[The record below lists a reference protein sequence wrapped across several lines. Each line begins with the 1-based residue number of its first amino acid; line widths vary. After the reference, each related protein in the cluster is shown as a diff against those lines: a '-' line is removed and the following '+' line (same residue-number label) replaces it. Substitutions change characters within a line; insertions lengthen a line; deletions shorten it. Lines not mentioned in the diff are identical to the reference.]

1 MRSAASSSVPD
12 RASGS
17 VFREQQL
24 LVPPKLLA
32 TLKSSARARQFL
44 IVLFS
49 LLYFLAGGMVFSTL
63 ERGHE
68 LEKYKKNRFFYE
80 QMKKLYNFEGCDK
93 DPYFKDMDLCKNQDK
108 FDLLLKE
115 FFERSGNEMED
126 QRKWTGLWTTTSGGK
141 TSAAAAEASAKTVDN
156 VPSRTNWWE
165 RILSPREWGHGGDE
179 GGVRGGSSS
188 ASNISFQF
196 PGALF
201 FVLTLVTS
209 VGYGNVH
216 PETHEGRWFT
226 IAFGLIGIPLMCYL
240 LASLGQGIIK
250 TGATLLAAFGNRA
263 GAAAPALETGAGRT
277 TSQGADGPQRAAQQQ
292 NQLTRQILVT
302 FRFFCVTAVLGALAY
317 SCVLERG
324 RAVTT
329 TPPSADADLH
339 PPEAASSSWTFVE
352 ALYFSACTLMTIGFG
367 DYAPSNT
374 ASKVFTVF
382 FILLGLG
389 VTSTFIGL
397 LTKRLEEI
405 GAGEKQGEVGRAD
418 RGGGAVGRFDTVA
431 RHDAY
436 GSLAASA

>member
-165 RILSPREWGHGGDE
+165 RILS
-179 GGVRGGSSS
+179 
-188 ASNISFQF
+188 
-196 PGALF
+196 ALF